1 MMAAEEEKVRIDKWL
16 WAVRIFKTRT
26 LAAEECQ
33 KGHVS
38 IGDVHVKPSKELH
51 GGEVVKVR
59 MPPIERHYL
68 VKKLSSKRMSA
79 QLAVEFVE
87 DVTPPE
93 TLALLNAVKVYGML
107 VAREKKKS
115 NIAEYVLYMWQV
127 EDMLRALNLDMGM
140 VDKYVVSQFSADEAI
155 RHEIH
160 DWYDNIIAIMKQ
172 ERVEKQGHIQALKNT
187 VDELTELH
195 FFLLHT
201 AHDFRYQQLV
211 TMAAGNLVEF
221 RQRSGAGNEI
231 SDVELALNGLYGNL
245 LLRLQKKEVHPETVA
260 AMESFSKMMAY
271 LAARYKQREEEENA
285 ALDNM

>member
-1 MMAAEEEKVRIDKWL
+1 
-16 WAVRIFKTRT
+16 
-26 LAAEECQ
+26 
-33 KGHVS
+33 
-38 IGDVHVKPSKELH
+38 
-51 GGEVVKVR
+51 
-59 MPPIERHYL
+59 
-68 VKKLSSKRMSA
+68 
-79 QLAVEFVE
+79 
-87 DVTPPE
+87 
-93 TLALLNAVKVYGML
+93 ML

-140 VDKYVVSQFSADEAI
+140 VDKYVVLQFSADEAT

-245 LLRLQKKEVHPETVA
+245 LLRLQKKEVHPETAA

-271 LAARYKQREEEENA
+271 LAARYKQREKEENA